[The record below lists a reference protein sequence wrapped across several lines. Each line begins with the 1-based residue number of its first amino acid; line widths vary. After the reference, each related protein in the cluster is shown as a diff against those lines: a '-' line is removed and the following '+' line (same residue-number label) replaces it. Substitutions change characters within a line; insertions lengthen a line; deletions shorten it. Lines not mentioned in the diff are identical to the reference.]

1 VTSIDSVTFP
11 GGRLP
16 FAQPNPEHPRSTA
29 AIGDALPTGFDLP
42 SAMHLGSVCE
52 AELMNSIQI
61 ADQTFVAADGAR
73 VAAAVADESNWRR
86 WWPDLRLEVVEDRA
100 DKGIRWAVTGAL
112 TGTMEVWLEP
122 LKDGLDGVVLHYF
135 LHAEPT
141 GLAAWQ
147 LAKLNL
153 AKMTHRRRVAGKKM
167 AFGVKTT
174 LERSRPVGVSP
185 VV

>member
-1 VTSIDSVTFP
+1 
-11 GGRLP
+11 
-16 FAQPNPEHPRSTA
+16 
-29 AIGDALPTGFDLP
+29 
-42 SAMHLGSVCE
+42 
-52 AELMNSIQI
+52 
-61 ADQTFVAADGAR
+61 
-73 VAAAVADESNWRR
+73 
-86 WWPDLRLEVVEDRA
+86 DLRLQVVEDRG
-100 DKGIRWAVTGAL
+100 DKGIRWSVTGAL

-122 LKDGLDGVVLHYF
+122 LKEGLDGVVLHYF

-141 GLAAWQ
+141 GVAAWQ

-167 AFGVKTT
+167 AFEVKTT